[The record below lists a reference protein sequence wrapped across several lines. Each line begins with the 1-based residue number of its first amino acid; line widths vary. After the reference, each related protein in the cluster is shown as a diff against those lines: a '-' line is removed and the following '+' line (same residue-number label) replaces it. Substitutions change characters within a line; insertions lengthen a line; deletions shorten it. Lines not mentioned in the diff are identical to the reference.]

1 MAEVIAH
8 NVLNLGYVRLE
19 EWMGGDRAVVRSARV
34 SYGKDTAVSEPPR
47 DERLIQYLWRNKH
60 TSPFESTVFT
70 FEVKAP
76 IFVARQWMR
85 HRTWSYN
92 EVSARYTEAS
102 DEFYVP
108 EPQMFGH
115 QHTDNKQMRD
125 VDMYQENG
133 TVWYCTMRDH
143 CNEAIAKYKNY
154 LRQGMPRE
162 LARTILPQSMYT
174 RFYGTVNLANLFKF
188 LSLRDHPH
196 AQHEIREY
204 AAAIDN
210 IVEKL
215 CPISHSAYKGIY
227 IP

>member
-143 CNEAIAKYKNY
+143 CNEAVAKYESY